1 MNDETFRGEWAEVAR
16 HDLDEIADYL
26 SGENPVAALQLLE
39 RLEERAGALETMPH
53 QGRVPPELVRF
64 RVRLYREIQVPP
76 YRLLY
81 RTHKD
86 SVVVLGVFDGRRDL
100 EDVIIG
106 RLLSL

>member
-1 MNDETFRGEWAEVAR
+1 MSDRSFRVEWAEVAR
-16 HDLDEIADYL
+16 HDLDETADYVHR
-26 SGENPVAALQLLE
+26 ENPAAALRLVE
-39 RLEERAGALETMPH
+39 RIEQTAGALETMPH
-53 QGRVPPELVRF
+53 RGRVPPELVRF
-64 RVRLYREIQVPP
+64 RVQIYHEIQISP

-81 RTHKD
+81 RVHED